1 VRTIAMLSLLLPV
14 AFTLGCKKSPVGQEA
29 DQQAAQQEKIA
40 QTQQEQSQ
48 KLDEIRSRIAG
59 LSSAAASQKAQ
70 PDFNEDLIAAKRLVS
85 QLSIQA
91 SKQQDQDAAAT
102 DARLMRCLAALVAGA
117 PASRIQQHLERAEV
131 HLNAGD
137 LAEASAQVLAA
148 AGAAYNPTAPAL
160 VPDVLTQLEDASVA
174 LSNGDAAKA
183 TTIVSQVLGKTA
195 QDATTSDLLV
205 AQMTAI
211 AAADSLRLK
220 AWPILVAQTT
230 HISNLL
236 AGVEKRAQPQPA
248 QEKPATTGSATGQPP
263 TPAPSGA
270 SAQAPA
276 ETPKTAGQPA
286 AGTAAKAETKSAAS
300 ASPPATAPAAA
311 PAEPKSP

>member
-1 VRTIAMLSLLLPV
+1 VRTIAMLSLLLPI
-14 AFTLGCKKSPVGQEA
+14 AFTPGCKRSQVGQEA
-29 DQQAAQQEKIA
+29 DQQEKIA

-48 KLDEIRSRIAG
+48 KLDEIRSRIAS
-59 LSSAAASQKAQ
+59 LSSAAASQRAQ
-70 PDFNEDLIAAKRLVS
+70 PDFNEDLVAAKRLVS
-85 QLSIQA
+85 LLSIQA
-91 SKQQDQDAAAT
+91 SKQQDQEAAAT
-102 DARLMRCLAALVAGA
+102 NARLMRCLAALVAGT

-131 HLNAGD
+131 HLSAGD

-183 TTIVSQVLGKTA
+183 TTVVSQVLGKTA
-195 QDATTSDLLV
+195 EDATTSDLLV

-211 AAADSLRLK
+211 GAADSLRTK

-236 AGVEKRAQPQPA
+236 AAVEKRAQPQPA
-248 QEKPATTGSATGQPP
+248 QQKPATTGSAAGQPT
-263 TPAPSGA
+263 TPPLSGA
-270 SAQAPA
+270 PAQAPA
-276 ETPKTAGQPA
+276 ETSRAAAPPAGDTAP
-286 AGTAAKAETKSAAS
+286 KAETKPAAS
-300 ASPPATAPAAA
+300 ANPPSTAPAAT
-311 PAEPKSP
+311 PAQPKSP